1 VNEAGR
7 MYLYD
12 DDKVN
17 ELLKE
22 NPNDRI
28 KKWRCPM
35 TTKPLEA
42 FIVSTED
49 MFIC

>member
-1 VNEAGR
+1 VNEDGR

-12 DDKVN
+12 DDKVD

-28 KKWRCPM
+28 KKRRCPM
-35 TTKPLEA
+35 TSKPLEA
-42 FIVSTED
+42 FIVITKD
-49 MFIC
+49 MSIC